1 MYSRKEKIALLLVAI
16 SALITLAGLLIQDPI
31 PQDPAYHNFAD
42 KKDAYNIPN
51 ILNVLSNLPFLIV
64 GLLGLYNLSIKNSLN
79 IVTTNK
85 LAYFALFLGS
95 ALVSFGSGYYHLWP
109 DNQTLVW
116 DRLPMTIAFMG
127 LFSIV
132 ISEFISTKI
141 GKQVLIPLLILGV
154 MSVLYWHVTES
165 NGYGDLR
172 YYAMVQF
179 FPILAIPIILVAF
192 NSHFS
197 NISAYWWLLAFY
209 IAAKIFEH
217 YDFEIQALLSV
228 ISGHSIKHIAAAIG
242 LYILL
247 RAYENRKE
255 MTP

>member
-1 MYSRKEKIALLLVAI
+1 MLNRKEKIGLILITI
-16 SALITLAGLLIQDPI
+16 SAIITLIGLLIQDPI

-42 KKDAYNIPN
+42 KNDAYNIPN

-64 GLLGLYNLSIKNSLN
+64 GLLGLYYLSIKKTLN
-79 IVTTNK
+79 IVTLNTS
-85 LAYFALFLGS
+85 AYFALFIGT

-132 ISEFISTKI
+132 ISEFISMKI
-141 GKQVLIPLLILGV
+141 GKLLLIPLLILGV
-154 MSVLYWHVTES
+154 MSVLYWHITES

-179 FPILAIPIILVAF
+179 FPILAIPIILFAF
-192 NSHFS
+192 KSRFS
-197 NISAYWWLLAFY
+197 NINAYWWLLTFY
-209 IAAKIFEH
+209 IAAKLFEH
-217 YDFEIQALLSV
+217 YDFEVQEQLSI

-255 MTP
+255 LT